1 MTTTATIDE
10 TRIPTSTPPPVSAP
24 EQGTRPFPL
33 LRHSLVLAGRAVRKI
48 RRTPEQ
54 FIDVTLQP
62 IIFVLL
68 FVYVFGGAI
77 SGSTHDYLEYVLPA
91 IMVQT
96 VLFSSLS
103 IGVNLNTDIK
113 KGVFDRFRSLPIARS
128 APLIGAVSA
137 EVVRFGVSVS
147 VLMAFGYAVGFRV
160 GTDPLSALAGCL
172 LVIAFALCMSWVAVF
187 LGTWLRESGAVQ
199 GIGFLVMF
207 PLTFGSNMFVPTA
220 TLPGW
225 LQAWVKINPV
235 THLTDAVRGLLVTGP
250 VAAPVGW
257 SILTGGIVLAIFA
270 PLAVRTYRRKTN

>member
-1 MTTTATIDE
+1 MTTTLEQT
-10 TRIPTSTPPPVSAP
+10 TPTQVPPPVSAP

-68 FVYVFGGAI
+68 FVYIFGGAI
-77 SGSTHDYLEYVLPA
+77 SGSTHDYLQYVLPA

-113 KGVFDRFRSLPIARS
+113 KGVFDRFRSLPIGRS

-137 EVVRFGVSVS
+137 EVVRFSTSVI
-147 VLMAFGYAVGFRV
+147 VLMVFGYALGFRI
-160 GTDPLSALAGCL
+160 GTDPFSALAGCL
-172 LVIAFALCMSWVAVF
+172 LAIGFALCMSWVAVF
-187 LGTWLRESGAVQ
+187 LGTWVRESGAVQ
-199 GIGFLVMF
+199 GLGFLIMF

-220 TLPGW
+220 SLPGW
-225 LQAWVKINPV
+225 LQGWVKVNPV
-235 THLTDAVRGLLVTGP
+235 THLTDAIRGLLVGGP
-250 VAAPVGW
+250 VAGPVGW
-257 SILTGGIVLAIFA
+257 SVLTGAIILAIFA
-270 PLAVRTYRRKTN
+270 PLAVATYRRKTN

>member
-1 MTTTATIDE
+1 MTTLIDA
-10 TRIPTSTPPPVSAP
+10 PTQVPPPVSAP
-24 EQGTRPFPL
+24 EQGTRPFPV

-62 IIFVLL
+62 IIFVVL
-68 FVYVFGGAI
+68 FVYVFGGAV
-77 SGSTHDYLEYVLPA
+77 SGSTHDYLQYVLPA

-96 VLFSSLS
+96 VLFTSLS

-137 EVVRFGVSVS
+137 EVVRFSVS
-147 VLMAFGYAVGFRV
+147 VIVLMGFGYLVGFRI
-160 GTDPLSALAGCL
+160 GTDPVSALAGCL
-172 LVIAFALCMSWVAVF
+172 LAIAFALCMSWVAVF

-220 TLPGW
+220 SLPGW

-235 THLTDAVRGLLVTGP
+235 THLTDAIRGLLVGGP
-250 VAAPVGW
+250 VAGPVGW
-257 SILTGGIVLAIFA
+257 SVLTGALILAVFA
-270 PLAVRTYRRKTN
+270 PLAVTTYRRKTN

>member
-1 MTTTATIDE
+1 MTTTLEQTTPITQA
-10 TRIPTSTPPPVSAP
+10 PPPVSAP

-62 IIFVLL
+62 IIFVIL

-77 SGSTHDYLEYVLPA
+77 SGSTHDYLQYVLPA

-113 KGVFDRFRSLPIARS
+113 KGVFDRFRSLPIGRS

-137 EVVRFGVSVS
+137 EVVRFSTSVI
-147 VLMAFGYAVGFRV
+147 VLMGFGYALGFRV

-172 LVIAFALCMSWVAVF
+172 LAIAFALCMSWVAVF

-207 PLTFGSNMFVPTA
+207 PLTFGSNMFVPTSS
-220 TLPGW
+220 LPGW
-225 LQAWVKINPV
+225 LQGWVKINPV
-235 THLTDAVRGLLVTGP
+235 THLTDAIRGLLVGGP

-257 SILTGGIVLAIFA
+257 SVLTGAIILAIFA
-270 PLAVRTYRRKTN
+270 PLAVTTYRRKTN